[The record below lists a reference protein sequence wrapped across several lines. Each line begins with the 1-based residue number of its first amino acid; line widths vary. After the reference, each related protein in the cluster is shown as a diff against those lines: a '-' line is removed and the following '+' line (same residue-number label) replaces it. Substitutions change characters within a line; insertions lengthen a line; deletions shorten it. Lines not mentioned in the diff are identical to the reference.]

1 LPDAQ
6 RMQHARAA
14 QRTRRA
20 QWLAGVRGVLPAA
33 MGTLGWGIVTG
44 IALVKSGL
52 SVPQALALALL
63 VYSGTALLA
72 SLPLLAAGAAVP
84 VIWLAALLANLRF
97 VVYSAVVAGEFRRIP
112 ALFRLGIGHLTT
124 DSSLAAYLGGSA
136 REPSQAHRTAR
147 YLGST
152 LPVFIAWKTGTV
164 TGVLLAG
171 AIPTS
176 PKLSYFGVLAVLAIV
191 GPMLRTVPA
200 LAAAAAAGA
209 VAIVGRG
216 WPYQGGMLA
225 AIAVGVAVALVL
237 DRPGRATEPKATA

>member
-1 LPDAQ
+1 MAG
-6 RMQHARAA
+6 AR
-14 QRTRRA
+14 T
-20 QWLAGVRGVLPAA
+20 VLPAA
-33 MGTLGWGIVTG
+33 MGTFGWGIVTG
-44 IALVKSGL
+44 IALVKAGL
-52 SVPQALALALL
+52 SVPQAIAMALL

-72 SLPLLAAGAAVP
+72 SLPLLAAGAALP
-84 VIWLAALLANLRF
+84 VIWLAALLANLRSLI
-97 VVYSAVVAGEFRRIP
+97 YSAVVAAEFRRLP
-112 ALFRLGIGHLTT
+112 AILRLGLGHLTT

-200 LAAAAAAGA
+200 VAAALAAGA
-209 VAIVGRG
+209 VALAARG

-237 DRPGRATEPKATA
+237 ERPASTGTARTTGTAR